1 MQMYWT
7 EKEKGTIMA
16 VNRLKGGNATVI
28 LGDIYSALDVVAV
41 HPLRQPP
48 GLFGML
54 RKHSLMLLVLR
65 LD

>member
-1 MQMYWT
+1 MPLCPNQPVVQMYWT
-7 EKEKGTIMA
+7 EKDKGEVMA

-48 GLFGML
+48 GL
-54 RKHSLMLLVLR
+54 LMLVVL
-65 LD
+65 